1 MGETV
6 RVHGP
11 VVIFDQCVPGRN
23 LFCDVDIFNFVC
35 PRANKNILIYFPTR
49 LPDEIYEANGKYTED
64 GFRKKLA

>member
-11 VVIFDQCVPGRN
+11 VVIFDQCVSCRN
-23 LFCDVDIFNFVC
+23 LFCDVDIFDFVY